1 MAKSKLMVLAGVI
14 VLMSLTSCGIFKKG
28 CGCPHFGKINIPDMQ
43 MCKYAG
49 VQMIG

>member
-28 CGCPHFGKINIPDMQ
+28 CGCPHFSKVKCADFK
-43 MCKYAG
+43 CAG
-49 VQMIG
+49 VQMG